1 MPPLA
6 NTPYKSPYLAGNW
19 QLDWPARAWS
29 EERNMPY
36 LKPERPEKVNAP
48 SLKTSKQ
55 RGERLVCLT
64 AYDYPTARIVDE
76 AGIDIILVGDSLG
89 NVVLGY
95 GNTVPVTLEE
105 ILIHLKAVR
114 RAVQRAL
121 LVADMPYG
129 SFHTGADDAVRNA
142 LRLVKEGGAEAVKLE
157 GGHKRVQLV
166 KRLVDEEIAVMGHI
180 GLTPQSINKL
190 GAYRVQGKTAA
201 TARQLVDD
209 ARALEDAG
217 AFAIVLEVVPREIAK
232 LITETVSIPTIGI
245 GAGAECDIQVLV
257 LHDMLGLSFGKL
269 ARFVRPYANVG
280 QVMTDAVTRYA
291 DDVRNGTYPSDDES
305 YALPAE
311 AADELKIEKPV
322 NRKS

>member
-1 MPPLA
+1 
-6 NTPYKSPYLAGNW
+6 
-19 QLDWPARAWS
+19 
-29 EERNMPY
+29 MPY

-48 SLKTSKQ
+48 SLKASKA

-64 AYDYPTARIVDE
+64 AYDFPTARIVDE

-95 GNTVPVTLEE
+95 GNTVPVTLDE

-201 TARQLVDD
+201 TARQLLDD

-217 AFAIVLEVVPREIAK
+217 AFAIVLEVVPREIAS
-232 LITETVSIPTIGI
+232 LISETVSIPTIGI
-245 GAGAECDIQVLV
+245 GAGAGCDIQVLV

-269 ARFVRPYANVG
+269 ARFVRPYANLHEVI
-280 QVMTDAVTRYA
+280 TDAVSRYA
-291 DDVRNGTYPSDDES
+291 DDVRNGTYPSEDES
-305 YALPAE
+305 YALPAD
-311 AADELKIEKPV
+311 AAEELKIEKNV
-322 NRKS
+322 NSKS

>member
-1 MPPLA
+1 
-6 NTPYKSPYLAGNW
+6 
-19 QLDWPARAWS
+19 
-29 EERNMPY
+29 MPY
-36 LKPERPEKVNAP
+36 LKPERPEKVSAP
-48 SLKTSKQ
+48 SLRASKQ

-95 GNTVPVTLEE
+95 GNTVPVTLED
-105 ILIHLKAVR
+105 IMIHLKAVR

-129 SFHTGADDAVRNA
+129 SFHTGADDAVKNA
-142 LRLVKEGGAEAVKLE
+142 LRLVKEGGAEAIKLE
-157 GGHKRVQLV
+157 GGRKRLPLI

-190 GAYRVQGKTAA
+190 GAYRVQGKTAVA
-201 TARQLVDD
+201 ARELLDD
-209 ARALEDAG
+209 ALALEEAG

-232 LITETVSIPTIGI
+232 LITDSVSIPTIGI
-245 GAGAECDIQVLV
+245 GAGVHCDIQVLV

-269 ARFVRPYANVG
+269 ARFVRPYANLHE
-280 QVMTDAVTRYA
+280 TITSAVTRYA
-291 DDVRNGTYPSDDES
+291 DDVRSGNYPSDDES
-305 YALPAE
+305 YALPSDAAAE
-311 AADELKIEKPV
+311 LNITTPVKDSKIK
-322 NRKS
+322 KS

>member
-1 MPPLA
+1 
-6 NTPYKSPYLAGNW
+6 
-19 QLDWPARAWS
+19 
-29 EERNMPY
+29 MPY
-36 LKPERPEKVNAP
+36 LKPERPEKVSAP
-48 SLKTSKQ
+48 SLRASKE

-76 AGIDIILVGDSLG
+76 AGIDVILVGDSLG

-95 GNTVPVTLEE
+95 GNTVPVTLDEM
-105 ILIHLKAVR
+105 LTHLKAVR

-129 SFHTGADDAVRNA
+129 SFHTGPDDAVRNA

-201 TARQLVDD
+201 AARQLLDD
-209 ARALEDAG
+209 ARAMEDAG
-217 AFAIVLEVVPREIAK
+217 AFAVVLEVVPREIARQ
-232 LITETVSIPTIGI
+232 ITESLSIPTIGI
-245 GAGAECDIQVLV
+245 GAGVHCDIQVLV
-257 LHDMLGLSFGKL
+257 LHDMLGLSFSKQ
-269 ARFVRPYANVG
+269 ARFVRPYANLHETI
-280 QVMTDAVTRYA
+280 TDAVSRFA
-291 DDVRNGTYPSDDES
+291 EDVRSGTYPSQQES
-305 YALPAE
+305 YGLPAE
-311 AADELKIEKPV
+311 AAEELHIAIEKV
-322 NRKS
+322 TDKKQ